1 MPGDHGHIRTWRKD
15 ESMAGHRKSRKT
27 SSLVIIA
34 LAGLILLAVLVAIKI
49 LMEPQIIVRE
59 DEPTPNANTPSTVT
73 APAEKETAVID
84 YGKLASDDDLQSLM
98 AQRKED
104 YDVGE
109 GIDII
114 ARTDEMVQIGD
125 TTVSMKELQ
134 KQIQLKLGEI
144 GEETIGPDGQPL
156 AQATESYG
164 IYIVQPGDNIWNIHF
179 RFLKDYFSRRNITL
193 SSVADEP
200 VKQGYSSGVGK
211 LLKFSENMV
220 YIYNII
226 DKQFSENL
234 NLIEPQSKIVIY
246 KMDRVFA
253 FLEQVDY
260 KNINHLRFDGDTLW
274 IQAD

>member
-1 MPGDHGHIRTWRKD
+1 
-15 ESMAGHRKSRKT
+15 MAEHRNSRKT

-34 LAGLILLAVLVAIKI
+34 FAGLILLAILVAIKI
-49 LMEPQIIVRE
+49 LMEPQIIIR
-59 DEPTPNANTPSTVT
+59 DEEPQATTSAPTE
-73 APAEKETAVID
+73 PARSVEQEKAVID
-84 YGKLASDDDLQSLM
+84 YGKLESDEALQSLM
-98 AQRKED
+98 TQRKED

-114 ARTDEMVQIGD
+114 ARSDETVQIGD
-125 TTVSMKELQ
+125 TTISMKELQ

-144 GEETIGPDGQPL
+144 AEETLGPDGLPIIQP
-156 AQATESYG
+156 AESYG
-164 IYIVQPGDNIWNIHF
+164 LYIVQPGDNIWNIHF
-179 RFLKDYFSRRNITL
+179 RFLKDYFARRNITL
-193 SSVADEP
+193 SAVADEP

-220 YIYNII
+220 YIYNIK

-234 NLIEPQSKIVIY
+234 NMIEPQSKIVVY

-260 KNINHLRFDGDTLW
+260 TNINRIQFDGDTLW
-274 IQAD
+274 VPAG

>member
-1 MPGDHGHIRTWRKD
+1 
-15 ESMAGHRKSRKT
+15 MAGHRNGRKT

-59 DEPTPNANTPSTVT
+59 DEP
-73 APAEKETAVID
+73 APAASAPATVATPAERENGVID
-84 YGKLASDDDLQSLM
+84 YDKLASDEELQSLM

-114 ARTDEMVQIGD
+114 ARSDEMIQIGD

-144 GEETIGPDGQPL
+144 AEDTLGPDGQPIVKP
-156 AQATESYG
+156 AENYG

-179 RFLKDYFSRRNITL
+179 RFLKDYFSRRNVAL

-200 VKQGYSSGVGK
+200 VQQGYSSGVGK

-226 DKQFSENL
+226 DQQFSENL

-260 KNINHLRFDGDTLW
+260 KNINRVQFDGDTLW
-274 IQAD
+274 VPAD

>member
-1 MPGDHGHIRTWRKD
+1 
-15 ESMAGHRKSRKT
+15 MAENLRSRKT

-34 LAGLILLAVLVAIKI
+34 LAGLVLLAVLAAIKI
-49 LMEPQIIVRE
+49 LMEPQIIVR
-59 DEPTPNANTPSTVT
+59 DEPPPDSAAPADSTPSVEQ
-73 APAEKETAVID
+73 EKTVID
-84 YGKLASDDDLQSLM
+84 YDKLGSDEALQALM
-98 AQRKED
+98 TQRKEG

-114 ARTDEMVQIGD
+114 ARSDETVQIGG

-134 KQIQLKLGEI
+134 KAIQLKLGEI
-144 GEETIGPDGQPL
+144 AEETLGPDGLPIIQP
-156 AQATESYG
+156 AENYG

-179 RFLKDYFSRRNITL
+179 RFLKDYFARRDITL
-193 SSVADEP
+193 SAVADEP

-220 YIYNII
+220 YIYNIK
-226 DKQFSENL
+226 DQQFSENL

-260 KNINHLRFDGDTLW
+260 TNINRIQFDGDTLW
-274 IQAD
+274 VPAN

>member
-1 MPGDHGHIRTWRKD
+1 
-15 ESMAGHRKSRKT
+15 MAVHRNGRKT

-34 LAGLILLAVLVAIKI
+34 LAGLVLLAVLVAIKI
-49 LMEPQIIVRE
+49 LMEPQIIMQE
-59 DEPTPNANTPSTVT
+59 DEPAPAASEPPAAT
-73 APAEKETAVID
+73 APAPEEKAVID
-84 YGKLASDDDLQSLM
+84 YGKLESDEELQSLM
-98 AQRKED
+98 DQRKED

-114 ARTDEMVQIGD
+114 ARSDEMVQIGD

-134 KQIQLKLGEI
+134 QQIQLKLGEI
-144 GEETIGPDGQPL
+144 AEETLGPDGKPVVT
-156 AQATESYG
+156 AAESYG
-164 IYIVQPGDNIWNIHF
+164 IYIVQRGDNIWNIHF

-193 SSVADEP
+193 SPVADEP
-200 VKQGYSSGVGK
+200 VQQGYSSGIGK

-220 YIYNII
+220 YIYNIK
-226 DKQFSENL
+226 DRQFSENL

-260 KNINHLRFDGDTLW
+260 SNINRLQFDGDTLW
-274 IQAD
+274 VPAED

>member
-1 MPGDHGHIRTWRKD
+1 
-15 ESMAGHRKSRKT
+15 MAVHRNGRKT

-34 LAGLILLAVLVAIKI
+34 LAGLVLLAVLVAIKI
-49 LMEPQIIVRE
+49 LMEPQIIMQE
-59 DEPTPNANTPSTVT
+59 DEPAPTASAPPAATPTEP
-73 APAEKETAVID
+73 KENAVID
-84 YGKLASDDDLQSLM
+84 YGKLASDKDLQSLM
-98 AQRKED
+98 DQRKED

-114 ARTDEMVQIGD
+114 ARSDEMVQIGD

-134 KQIQLKLGEI
+134 QQIQLKLGEI
-144 GEETIGPDGQPL
+144 AEETLGPDGQPVVT
-156 AQATESYG
+156 APESYG
-164 IYIVQPGDNIWNIHF
+164 IYIVQRGDNIWNIHF

-193 SSVADEP
+193 SPVADEP
-200 VKQGYSSGVGK
+200 VQQGYSSGIGK

-220 YIYNII
+220 YIYNIK
-226 DKQFSENL
+226 DRQFSENL

-260 KNINHLRFDGDTLW
+260 SNINRLQFDGDTLW
-274 IQAD
+274 VPAED

>member
-1 MPGDHGHIRTWRKD
+1 
-15 ESMAGHRKSRKT
+15 MAVHRNGRKT

-34 LAGLILLAVLVAIKI
+34 LAGLILLAILVAIKI

-59 DEPTPNANTPSTVT
+59 DEPAPSASTPSTVT
-73 APAEKETAVID
+73 PPAEKDSAVID
-84 YGKLASDDDLQSLM
+84 YGKLASDKDLQSLM

-114 ARTDEMVQIGD
+114 ARSDEMVQIGD

-134 KQIQLKLGEI
+134 QQIQLKLGEI
-144 GEETIGPDGQPL
+144 AEETIGPDGQPL
-156 AQATESYG
+156 IQPAESYG

-193 SSVADEP
+193 SPVADEP
-200 VKQGYSSGVGK
+200 VQQGYSSGVGK

-234 NLIEPQSKIVIY
+234 NMIEPQSKIVIY

-260 KNINHLRFDGDTLW
+260 KNINRVQFDGDTLW
-274 IQAD
+274 VPAD

>member
-1 MPGDHGHIRTWRKD
+1 
-15 ESMAGHRKSRKT
+15 MAEHLKSRKT

-34 LAGLILLAVLVAIKI
+34 LAGLILLAVLAAIKI
-49 LMEPQIIVRE
+49 LMEPQIIVR
-59 DEPTPNANTPSTVT
+59 DEPPESA
-73 APAEKETAVID
+73 APAESTPSVEQEKTVID
-84 YGKLASDDDLQSLM
+84 YDKLGSDEALQSLM
-98 AQRKED
+98 TQRKED

-114 ARTDEMVQIGD
+114 ARSDETVQIGG

-134 KQIQLKLGEI
+134 KAIQLKLGEI
-144 GEETIGPDGQPL
+144 AEETLGPDGLPIIQP
-156 AQATESYG
+156 AESYG

-179 RFLKDYFSRRNITL
+179 RFLKDYFARRNITL
-193 SSVADEP
+193 SAVADEP

-220 YIYNII
+220 YIYNIK

-260 KNINHLRFDGDTLW
+260 TNINRIQFDGDTLW
-274 IQAD
+274 VPAN

>member
-1 MPGDHGHIRTWRKD
+1 
-15 ESMAGHRKSRKT
+15 MAEHRNARKT

-49 LMEPQIIVRE
+49 LMEPQIIMRE
-59 DEPTPNANTPSTVT
+59 EKPGPTASTPPTETTPTP
-73 APAEKETAVID
+73 KENAVID
-84 YGKLASDDDLQSLM
+84 YDKLTSDEDLQSLM

-104 YDVGE
+104 YDVGA

-114 ARTDEMVQIGD
+114 ARSDEMVQIGD

-134 KQIQLKLGEI
+134 QQIQLKLGEI
-144 GEETIGPDGQPL
+144 AEETIGPDGQPVVTP
-156 AQATESYG
+156 AENYG
-164 IYIVQPGDNIWNIHF
+164 IYIVQRGDNIWNIHF

-193 SSVADEP
+193 SAVADEP
-200 VKQGYSSGVGK
+200 VRQGYSSGIGK

-260 KNINHLRFDGDTLW
+260 SNINRLRFDGDTLW
-274 IQAD
+274 VPAAD

>member
-1 MPGDHGHIRTWRKD
+1 
-15 ESMAGHRKSRKT
+15 MAEHLKSRKT

-34 LAGLILLAVLVAIKI
+34 LAGLVLLAVLAAIKI
-49 LMEPQIIVRE
+49 LMEPQIIVR
-59 DEPTPNANTPSTVT
+59 DEPPPDSA
-73 APAEKETAVID
+73 APAESTPSVEQEKTVID
-84 YGKLASDDDLQSLM
+84 YDKLGTNASLQSLM
-98 AQRKED
+98 TQRKED

-114 ARTDEMVQIGD
+114 ARSDETVQIGG

-134 KQIQLKLGEI
+134 KAIQLKLGEI
-144 GEETIGPDGQPL
+144 AEETLGPDGLPIIQP
-156 AQATESYG
+156 AESYG

-179 RFLKDYFSRRNITL
+179 RFLKDYFARRDITL
-193 SSVADEP
+193 SAVADEP

-220 YIYNII
+220 YIYNIK

-260 KNINHLRFDGDTLW
+260 TNINRIQFDGDTLW
-274 IQAD
+274 VPAN

>member
-1 MPGDHGHIRTWRKD
+1 
-15 ESMAGHRKSRKT
+15 MAEHLKSRKT

-34 LAGLILLAVLVAIKI
+34 LAGLVLLAVLAAIKI
-49 LMEPQIIVRE
+49 LMEPQIIVR
-59 DEPTPNANTPSTVT
+59 DEPPPDSAAPADSTPSVEQ
-73 APAEKETAVID
+73 EKTVID
-84 YGKLASDDDLQSLM
+84 YDKLGSDEALQALM
-98 AQRKED
+98 TQRKEG

-114 ARTDEMVQIGD
+114 ARSDETVQIGG

-134 KQIQLKLGEI
+134 KAIQLKLGEI
-144 GEETIGPDGQPL
+144 AEETLGPDGLPIIQP
-156 AQATESYG
+156 AENYG

-179 RFLKDYFSRRNITL
+179 RFLKDYFARRDITL
-193 SSVADEP
+193 SAVADEP

-220 YIYNII
+220 YIYNIK
-226 DKQFSENL
+226 DQQFSENL

-260 KNINHLRFDGDTLW
+260 TNINRIQFDGDTLW
-274 IQAD
+274 VPAN

>member
-1 MPGDHGHIRTWRKD
+1 
-15 ESMAGHRKSRKT
+15 MAGHHNGRKT

-59 DEPTPNANTPSTVT
+59 DEPAPTDSTPPPIA
-73 APAEKETAVID
+73 APAEKENAVID

-114 ARTDEMVQIGD
+114 ARSDETLQIGD

-134 KQIQLKLGEI
+134 QQIQLKLGEI
-144 GEETIGPDGQPL
+144 GEETIGPDGQLL
-156 AQATESYG
+156 AQPAESYG

-179 RFLKDYFSRRNITL
+179 RFLKDYFNRRNVTL

-200 VKQGYSSGVGK
+200 VRQGYSSGVGK

-260 KNINHLRFDGDTLW
+260 QNINRVRFDGDTLW
-274 IQAD
+274 VPAAE

>member
-1 MPGDHGHIRTWRKD
+1 
-15 ESMAGHRKSRKT
+15 MAEYHKNRKT

-34 LAGLILLAVLVAIKI
+34 LAGLVLLAILAAIKI
-49 LMEPQIIVRE
+49 LMEPQIVVRE
-59 DEPTPNANTPSTVT
+59 EEPPPNAT
-73 APAEKETAVID
+73 APAESTPSAEQEKAVID
-84 YGKLASDDDLQSLM
+84 YDNLESDEALQALM
-98 AQRKED
+98 NQRKKD

-114 ARTDEMVQIGD
+114 ARSDETVQIGD
-125 TTVSMKELQ
+125 TTISMKELQ

-144 GEETIGPDGQPL
+144 AEETLGPDGLPIIQP
-156 AQATESYG
+156 AESYG
-164 IYIVQPGDNIWNIHF
+164 LYVVQPGDNIWNIHF
-179 RFLKDYFSRRNITL
+179 RFLRDYFARRNITL
-193 SSVADEP
+193 SAVADEP

-220 YIYNII
+220 YIYNIK

-234 NLIEPQSKIVIY
+234 DMIEPQSKIVVY

-260 KNINHLRFDGDTLW
+260 TNINRIQFDGDTLW
-274 IQAD
+274 VPAN

>member
-1 MPGDHGHIRTWRKD
+1 
-15 ESMAGHRKSRKT
+15 MAVHRNGRKT

-34 LAGLILLAVLVAIKI
+34 LAGLILLAVLAAIKI

-59 DEPTPNANTPSTVT
+59 DAPAPTASTPPTVA
-73 APAEKETAVID
+73 APAEKENALID
-84 YGKLASDDDLQSLM
+84 YGKLASDKDLQSLM

-114 ARTDEMVQIGD
+114 ARSDEMVQIGE

-134 KQIQLKLGEI
+134 QQIQLKLGEI
-144 GEETIGPDGQPL
+144 AEETIGPDGQLLVQP
-156 AQATESYG
+156 AESYG
-164 IYIVQPGDNIWNIHF
+164 LYIVQPGDNIWNIHF
-179 RFLKDYFSRRNITL
+179 RFLRDYFSRRNVTL
-193 SSVADEP
+193 SPVADEP

-226 DKQFSENL
+226 DKQFSEDL
-234 NLIEPQSKIVIY
+234 NMIEPQSKIVIY

-260 KNINHLRFDGDTLW
+260 KNIDRVQFDGDTLW
-274 IQAD
+274 VPAD